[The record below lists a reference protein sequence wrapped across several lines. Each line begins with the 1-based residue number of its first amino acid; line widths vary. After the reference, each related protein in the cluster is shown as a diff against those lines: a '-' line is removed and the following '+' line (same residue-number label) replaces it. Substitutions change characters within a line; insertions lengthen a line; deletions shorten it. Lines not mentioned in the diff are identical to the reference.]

1 MIKSKEKEMS
11 LRDKESCS
19 NNIIGYDGMRSEE
32 LTYEEGGR
40 SWSGGRKLCEKEM
53 MGMTCKCEVYWERRR
68 DK

>member
-40 SWSGGRKLCEKEM
+40 S
-53 MGMTCKCEVYWERRR
+53 
-68 DK
+68 